1 VTPQLDAVIFDL
13 GGVLIDWNP
22 RHLYRKVF
30 DAPADMETFLSQV
43 CTPEWNATL
52 DAGRPLDEAVAGLS
66 EAHPEQREL
75 IAIYADRWDE
85 MLGEAENTTVAVV
98 DELRGQ
104 GVAVFALTNWS
115 AETFPFAED
124 RYPFLDW
131 FEGIV
136 VSGRERLIK
145 PDPAIFEL
153 AVDRFGVDP
162 PRTAFIDD
170 SAANVAAA
178 DRAGLR
184 GHHYFDAPHLR
195 RFPADGGALDR
206 PA

>member
-1 VTPQLDAVIFDL
+1 VTAPVDAVIFDL

-30 DAPADMETFLSQV
+30 DLPADMETFLSQV

-52 DAGRPLDEAVAGLS
+52 DAGRPLDEAVASLS
-66 EAHPEQREL
+66 VAHPDQREL
-75 IAIYADRWDE
+75 IAIYADRWEE
-85 MLGEAENTTVAVV
+85 MLGEADDGTVAVV
-98 DELRGQ
+98 DELRRR
-104 GVAVFALTNWS
+104 GVAIFALTNWS
-115 AETFPFAED
+115 AETFPFAEE
-124 RYPFLDW
+124 RYPFLGW
-131 FEGIV
+131 FEDIV

-153 AVDRFGVDP
+153 AVDRFRVDP
-162 PRTAFIDD
+162 PSTAFIDD
-170 SAANVAAA
+170 SAANVVAA

-184 GHHYFDAPHLR
+184 GHHYTDASQLR
-195 RFPADGGALDR
+195 RFLADLGALDR

>member
-1 VTPQLDAVIFDL
+1 MISRLDAVIFDL

-30 DAPADMETFLSQV
+30 DDPADMETFLSQV

-52 DAGRPLDEAVAGLS
+52 DEGQPLDEAVAGLS
-66 EAHPEQREL
+66 EAHPDQHDL
-75 IAIYADRWDE
+75 IAIYAERWEE
-85 MLGEAENTTVAVV
+85 MLGEADEATVAVV
-98 DELRGQ
+98 DELRRRD
-104 GVAVFALTNWS
+104 VAVFALTNWS
-115 AETFPFAED
+115 AETFPFAEE

-131 FEGIV
+131 FEDIV

-162 PRTAFIDD
+162 PSTAFIDD
-170 SAANVAAA
+170 SADNVVAA

-184 GHHYFDAPHLR
+184 GHYYVDASELR
-195 RFPADGGALDR
+195 RFLADLGTLDPPA
-206 PA
+206 